1 MDILQKLDQTRLETL
16 EYFALDEALLAKSY
30 APEKWSIRYV
40 LHHLADSETVF
51 FERIRRILSEG
62 RRVLWA
68 TDQDAWARSLDYS
81 QRPMLLSRNIYDSVR
96 EGVLYY
102 ARLHYDRDGHLEWVH
117 SETGVRTL
125 KDEFD
130 KVAQHNENHLAQ
142 IRLALRHS

>member
-1 MDILQKLDQTRLETL
+1 ML
-16 EYFALDEALLAKSY
+16 
-30 APEKWSIRYV
+30 
-40 LHHLADSETVF
+40 

-81 QRPMLLSRNIYDSVR
+81 NRPMLLSQNIYASVR

-102 ARLHYDRDGHLEWVH
+102 ARLHYARDGHLEWVH